1 MECELTKKQR
11 EVKEALTQLGTYV
24 IRPISLQMDREHK
37 VPETFLK
44 QFVAMTKSVRNDE
57 DISAA
62 FGEGKREPPSIDK
75 PIHVNRTALV
85 GAEELAL
92 AAAAVLLCLPGP
104 GLG

>member
-24 IRPISLQMDREHK
+24 IRPMSLQMDRDHL

-57 DISAA
+57 DINAA
-62 FGEGKREPPSIDK
+62 FGEGKREPPSVEK
-75 PIHVNRTALV
+75 PMHVNRTPMV
-85 GAEELAL
+85 RAEHLPWPAP
-92 AAAAVLLCLPGP
+92 AVLLSLP
-104 GLG
+104 